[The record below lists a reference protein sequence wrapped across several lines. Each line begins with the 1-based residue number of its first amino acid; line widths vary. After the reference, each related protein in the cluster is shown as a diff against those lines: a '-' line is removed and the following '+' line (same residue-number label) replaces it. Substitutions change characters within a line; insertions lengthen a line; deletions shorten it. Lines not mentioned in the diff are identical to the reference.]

1 MHSIWSGVIGF
12 GLVNI
17 PVRLYSPAKE
27 EVLDLDYLHK
37 KDKSPI
43 RYARI
48 CKDEEKEIEWKDI
61 VRGFKTRKGA
71 YVVLDKEDFAKADA
85 RKTKAIDILHFADA
99 KEIDT
104 IYFDKPYYLEP
115 EPKARKAYLL
125 LREALA
131 RTGKVGVATY
141 VLRQRES
148 LAVIKPYKDV
158 LVLNELRYAH
168 EMQTTKEL
176 DLPALDAPVPKK
188 EMKIA
193 LDLIARSTEKFKPDA
208 HKDMY
213 IKQLA
218 ALIDRKARG
227 LAPKKQGK
235 EPVPTRVSDLMA
247 VLKKSLAESHRVR
260 AR

>member
-99 KEIDT
+99 KEI
-104 IYFDKPYYLEP
+104 
-115 EPKARKAYLL
+115 
-125 LREALA
+125 
-131 RTGKVGVATY
+131 
-141 VLRQRES
+141 
-148 LAVIKPYKDV
+148 
-158 LVLNELRYAH
+158 
-168 EMQTTKEL
+168 
-176 DLPALDAPVPKK
+176 
-188 EMKIA
+188 
-193 LDLIARSTEKFKPDA
+193 
-208 HKDMY
+208 
-213 IKQLA
+213 
-218 ALIDRKARG
+218 
-227 LAPKKQGK
+227 
-235 EPVPTRVSDLMA
+235 
-247 VLKKSLAESHRVR
+247 
-260 AR
+260 